1 MKIFIAKIFCLFT
14 VLLLSSNVVLS
25 SFPAGSLIIEK
36 DFKRSITDDLEI
48 SSEIIENSQ
57 FNFLAEKD
65 PFEEFDQLFFIPLE
79 QFKFD
84 FNVECQIDNSSS
96 ICTPY
101 FFSGPKIPRWLWIR
115 HIII

>member
-25 SFPAGSLIIEK
+25 SFPAESFTIEK
-36 DFKRSITDDLEI
+36 DFKRSITDELELRI
-48 SSEIIENSQ
+48 GETENSQ

-65 PFEEFDQLFFIPLE
+65 PFEEFDQLLFIHLE

-84 FNVECQIDNSSS
+84 FSLEFQSESSSS
-96 ICTPY
+96 IYSPY
-101 FFSGPKIPRWLWIR
+101 FFLGPKIPRWLWIR
-115 HIII
+115 HILI